1 MVGCGGV
8 VRCGG
13 VVGCGGE
20 WSVEVWWGVGVSE
33 AKPLIANIKSTI
45 FLQIDPPLE

>member
-1 MVGCGGV
+1 MECGGEWGVGVWWSVEWGGV

-20 WSVEVWWGVGVSE
+20 WSVGVWWGVEVSGVWGCGGM
-33 AKPLIANIKSTI
+33 
-45 FLQIDPPLE
+45 